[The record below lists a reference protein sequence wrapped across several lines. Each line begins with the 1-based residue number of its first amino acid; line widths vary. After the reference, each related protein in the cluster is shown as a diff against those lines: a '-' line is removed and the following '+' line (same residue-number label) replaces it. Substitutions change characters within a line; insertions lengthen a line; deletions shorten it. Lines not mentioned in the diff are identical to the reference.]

1 MLHFLHQFY
10 YRAMSLMTLTMQNYY
25 IFRNT
30 HSIKSVFFVQLSF
43 IILVIYAQRR
53 NFVAE

>member
-1 MLHFLHQFY
+1 
-10 YRAMSLMTLTMQNYY
+10 MSLMTLTMQNYY